1 MLYVLLLIV
10 PIICVVN
17 VVFHATS
24 LLMILLSLEAMILSV
39 MFILIGSSIFIEIR
53 IPIISVIVLSVRAC
67 ETSLGLSIL
76 VIISRSY
83 GSDIVNLLSISKC

>member
-10 PIICVVN
+10 PIMCVVN

-24 LLMILLSLEAMILSV
+24 LLMILLSLEAMMLSV
-39 MFILIGSSIFIEIR
+39 MFMLIGSSMFIEMS
-53 IPIISVIVLSVRAC
+53 IPMISVMVLSVSAC

-76 VIISRSY
+76 VIMSRSY
-83 GSDIVNLLSISKC
+83 GSDMVNLLSMSKC

>member
-10 PIICVVN
+10 PIMCVVN

-24 LLMILLSLEAMILSV
+24 LLMILLSLEAMMLSV
-39 MFILIGSSIFIEIR
+39 MFMLIGSSMFIEMS
-53 IPIISVIVLSVRAC
+53 IPMISVMVLSVSAC

-76 VIISRSY
+76 VIMSRSY
-83 GSDIVNLLSISKC
+83 GSDMVNLLSMPKC